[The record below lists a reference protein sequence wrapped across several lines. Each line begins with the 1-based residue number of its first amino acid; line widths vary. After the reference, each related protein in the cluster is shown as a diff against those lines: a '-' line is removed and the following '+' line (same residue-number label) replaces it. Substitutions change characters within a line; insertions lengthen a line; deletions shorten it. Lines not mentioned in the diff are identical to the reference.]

1 MSIMNIVKYGDPILN
16 NKCKLVTEFSNLESI
31 IDDMFDSMYEAEG
44 IGLAANQVGLNMHL
58 FIIDVTHTDEVEDT
72 HIFINSKII
81 SWSGEKT
88 FFQEGCLSLP
98 GIALDVERPE
108 KIELEYQTIDEKWHK
123 HEFEGLLSRAIQ
135 HEMDHLN
142 GIFIVDR
149 VSEIEKIKY
158 KKELKT
164 IEADSKD
171 YLSRTHKN
179 KEKFVL

>member
-1 MSIMNIVKYGDPILN
+1 MAIMNIVKYGDPILN
-16 NKCKLVTEFSNLESI
+16 NKCRLVAEFSNLESI
-31 IDDMFDSMYEAEG
+31 IEDMFDSMYEAEG
-44 IGLAANQVGLNMHL
+44 IGLAANQVGLDMNL
-58 FIIDVTHTDEVEDT
+58 FIIDVTHTDEVENT
-72 HIFINSKII
+72 HIFINSKIT
-81 SWSGEKT
+81 SRSGEKT

-108 KIELEYQTIDEKWHK
+108 KIELEYQTIDQKWHK

-149 VSEIEKIKY
+149 VSEVEKIKY